1 MTNNVLNSL
10 DDIKKIVVTLQED
23 LKCKTE
29 ENILLSKKNT
39 DLEDEIKNLSKVSLV
54 AGLTRQVDEKNQ
66 TIKLLEKQLANF
78 KKKVS
83 TKSVK
88 TNKFTVEDSEDS
100 ESEDESDEI
109 QVEDGFELIT
119 HEERKL
125 LKNLES
131 RKLYFITAKG
141 SKGKYAGKESK
152 RGTIKLKD

>member
-23 LKCKTE
+23 LKSKTE
-29 ENILLSKKNT
+29 ENILLSRKNT

-66 TIKLLEKQLANF
+66 TIKLLEKKLSNF
-78 KKKVS
+78 KKPSKKTS
-83 TKSVK
+83 IK
-88 TNKFTVEDSEDS
+88 TNKLIVEDSDS

-141 SKGKYAGKESK
+141 TKGKYAGKESK

>member
-10 DDIKKIVVTLQED
+10 DDIKKIVISLQTD
-23 LKCKTE
+23 LKSKTE
-29 ENILLSKKNT
+29 ENISLSKKNT
-39 DLEDEIKNLSKVSLV
+39 ELEEEIKNLSKVSLV

-66 TIKLLEKQLANF
+66 TIKLLEKQLSNF
-78 KKKVS
+78 KKTSKKTS
-83 TKSVK
+83 NK
-88 TNKFTVEDSEDS
+88 TNKLIVEDSENS

-119 HEERKL
+119 YEERKL

-141 SKGKYAGKESK
+141 TKGKYAGKESK